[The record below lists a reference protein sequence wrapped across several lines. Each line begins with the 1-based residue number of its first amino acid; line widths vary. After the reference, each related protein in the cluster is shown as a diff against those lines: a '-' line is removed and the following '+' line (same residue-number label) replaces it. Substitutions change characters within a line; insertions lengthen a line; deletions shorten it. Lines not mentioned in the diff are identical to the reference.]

1 MAPDATH
8 GPSIE
13 QLISALDRK
22 LLMECGQI
30 QSVMPP
36 TSRALVATL
45 AKKVPSQK
53 LKGSPRALTRCLQ
66 VDILERHAQEVIR
79 EVRTL
84 RNSLRPVNR
93 LPPEVL
99 TFCAT
104 LVSDGDPRSIVALT
118 HVCRYWRE
126 AIGSNPRNWRSISTS
141 WKRLVPL
148 CLERAGAVPLVVDIA
163 VPDGKGDEKF
173 LKALIPNIP
182 RTGSLRLTGYS
193 SVEAVADDL
202 PGFFDSPILNLVS
215 LELQQSVAPAQPFP
229 SNEMP
234 TPPVFSN
241 VRTLKSLHLTQTP
254 IYPALFNIASL
265 VELKLIGYTSPFEF
279 GTFIG
284 FLDSHIALEFVDL
297 DIQFT
302 DGSVWTTPARKVALA
317 RLRHLSIT
325 CSESTDSKGL
335 LSCVSLPRGVR
346 LEVFSTKRRD
356 CPGLSSFLPS
366 PLNPIQELLNP
377 ITTVKSQ
384 FTPPVLHLTGK
395 NSFFSFTALAG
406 WGEVYP
412 GITLFSITAVR
423 EFHLDIHPCTSTN
436 NNLSWVLKRLP
447 ALETLV
453 ISETRIP
460 PEVLSVLAAEPVLCP
475 FLKTVAFFNCDM
487 AEDVI
492 KELGDV
498 IAKRRDSLATRLYRV
513 VIVNSTAT
521 PPNLKVIQQL
531 RKSVPCVEVRVDDKL
546 PDLS

>member
-1 MAPDATH
+1 MAPDATFEL
-8 GPSIE
+8 SIE
-13 QLISALDRK
+13 QLITALDRK

-30 QSVMPP
+30 QSAMPP
-36 TSRALVATL
+36 MSRALVATL
-45 AKKVPSQK
+45 AKKVRSQK
-53 LKGSPRALTRCLQ
+53 LKGSPWVLTKRSQ
-66 VDILERHAQEVIR
+66 VDILERYAKEVLR

-99 TFCAT
+99 TSCAT
-104 LVSDGDPRSIVALT
+104 LVSDSDPWPTISLT
-118 HVCRYWRE
+118 HVCRYWRK
-126 AIGSNPRNWRSISTS
+126 AIGSSPMNWKSISTS

-148 CLERAGAVPLVVDIA
+148 CLERAGAVPLVVDIV
-163 VPDGKGDEKF
+163 VPDGKEDENF

-193 SVEAVADDL
+193 SIEDVADDL
-202 PGFFDSPILNLVS
+202 PGFFSSPILNLVS
-215 LELQQSVAPAQPFP
+215 LELRQSAAPAQPFP
-229 SNEMP
+229 PNEIP
-234 TPPVFSN
+234 SPPVFSD
-241 VRTLKSLHLTQTP
+241 VRTLKSLRLTQTP

-284 FLDSHIALEFVDL
+284 FLGSHIALEFVDL

-302 DGSVWTTPARKVALA
+302 DGSVWTTPARKVAPA
-317 RLRHLSIT
+317 HLRHLSIT

-335 LSCVSLPRGVR
+335 LSCMSLPRGVR

-366 PLNPIQELLNP
+366 PLNPIQELLHP
-377 ITTVKSQ
+377 IITVKSQ
-384 FTPPVLHLTGK
+384 FMPPVLHLTGD
-395 NSFFSFTALAG
+395 NSFFSFTGLSRR
-406 WGEVYP
+406 EEIYP
-412 GITLFSITAVR
+412 GVSIFSVTTVR
-423 EFHLDIHPCTSTN
+423 EFHMDIHPCTPTN
-436 NNLSWVLKRLP
+436 DYLSWLLKRLP
-447 ALETLV
+447 ALETLA
-453 ISETRIP
+453 ISETQIP
-460 PEVLSVLAAEPVLCP
+460 PEVLSVLATEPVLCP
-475 FLKTVAFFNCDM
+475 SLKTVAFFNCDM
-487 AEDVI
+487 AGGVI

-498 IAKRRDSLATRLYRV
+498 IAKRRDLLATRLYRV